1 MAAIRSRRGRR
12 ESDENTETHVA
23 KLTLSGRTG
32 RGSFVA
38 GAIGG
43 AVAAVVL
50 ALAGM
55 SMPASAGALSDG
67 DQQCLGCHGSPGIEK
82 HLEDGETLSLHI
94 PGNTFAQSVHGAIGC
109 TGCHTDINLASHPP
123 AKNTIDTK
131 RKFSTAMVQVCR
143 NCHSE
148 QFGQWEQSV
157 HAALVKEGNSVA
169 PLCTSCHSPHAVI
182 KGAAEDMDTVPCKTC
197 HGDIFTAYAASVH
210 GVLRSGGLTAAP
222 LCFNCHGAHDVSVA
236 SAGVGRRDVCLG
248 CHTEALA
255 SHSTWL
261 PNAQLH
267 FNAVSCPVCHTP
279 QAQRVVVLT
288 LYNSATQ
295 KEVPGPAG
303 IPEFE
308 SLNGSP
314 TATRTGL
321 DPATLM
327 TLLKTLNSKDVEG
340 KTIIRGRLEVR
351 TGLEDHELTVASKAI
366 SDCNVCHREGAAAF
380 QSVEISVAGP
390 SGMPIRYGASKEVLS
405 SAFSIDSIGGF
416 YAIGGTRITF
426 LDVLFVLAL
435 LGGIALP
442 LGHLTLRWAFKR
454 YLSRNPRQKRKR

>member
-1 MAAIRSRRGRR
+1 VS
-12 ESDENTETHVA
+12 
-23 KLTLSGRTG
+23 KLTLGSRTG
-32 RGSFVA
+32 RGSFA
-38 GAIGG
+38 ISAIGA
-43 AVAAVVL
+43 AVAAVIL
-50 ALAGM
+50 ALVGM
-55 SMPASAGALSDG
+55 TVSASAGALSEG
-67 DQQCLGCHGSPGIEK
+67 DQQCLGCHGSAGIEK
-82 HLEDGETLSLHI
+82 HLSDGETLSLHI
-94 PGNTFAQSVHGAIGC
+94 PGNAFAQSVHSVIGC
-109 TGCHTDINLASHPP
+109 TGCHTDINMASHPP
-123 AKNTIDTK
+123 AKNSIDTK
-131 RKFSTAMVQVCR
+131 RKFSITMVQVCR
-143 NCHSE
+143 NCHND
-148 QFGQWEQSV
+148 QFGQWEKSV
-157 HAALVKEGNSVA
+157 HAALVNEGNSVA

-197 HGDIFTAYAASVH
+197 HGDIFASYSASVH

-222 LCFNCHGAHDVSVA
+222 LCFNCHGAHDVGVA
-236 SAGVGRRDVCLG
+236 SAGAGRRDVCLG

-261 PNAQLH
+261 PNAQSH

-279 QAQRVVVLT
+279 QAQRVVNLI

-308 SLNGSP
+308 SPAGSP
-314 TATRTGL
+314 TAARPGL
-321 DPATLM
+321 DPTTLM
-327 TLLKTLNSKDVEG
+327 TLLKTLNSQDVEG
-340 KTIIRGRLEVR
+340 KTIIRGRLDVR

-366 SDCNVCHREGAAAF
+366 SDCNTCHREGAAAF

-454 YLSRNPRQKRKR
+454 YLNRKPPQQRKR